1 MVRRSRVEAEQAQVS
16 REIVAGVAGAGV
28 FGSHHAG
35 KYLISPN
42 VRLAAV
48 LDRDAAR
55 AAALAE
61 KCGARAYTDLKEFL
75 GAVEVV
81 TVAASASSHFS
92 IARAALE
99 RGRHVLV
106 EKPIALTLAHAD
118 RLIEIARERRLV
130 LQVGHQ
136 ERFVFDA
143 FGIFGRRLRPRSV
156 SCVRRNP
163 VTGRGEDV
171 SVVFDLMIH
180 DIDLVRRMGFADPV
194 SLSACGHAD
203 EADAKFV
210 FADGATVTFEASR
223 LAASRERRMTID
235 YGVGVVEI
243 DFINRKISNTTG
255 VETAATFDQGGP
267 ALSDPLGY
275 GVARFLDAV
284 RGDGPPAI
292 SGDDGRDA
300 LEWALMIE
308 REILSLAPAK
318 RSVTA

>member
-1 MVRRSRVEAEQAQVS
+1 MS

-28 FGSHHAG
+28 FGSLHAS
-35 KYLISPN
+35 KYLTSPD

-48 LDRDAAR
+48 LDRDAGR
-55 AAALAE
+55 AEALAE
-61 KCGARAYTDLKEFL
+61 KCGARAFTDLKEFL
-75 GAVEVV
+75 NAVDVV
-81 TVAASASSHFS
+81 TVATCASSHFNV
-92 IARAALE
+92 ARAALE
-99 RGRHVLV
+99 CGRHVLV

-118 RLIEIARERRLV
+118 RLIRIARERHLV

-143 FGIFGRRLRPRSV
+143 FGIFGRRLRPRLV

-180 DIDLVRRMGFADPV
+180 DIDLVRRMGFSDPV
-194 SLSACGHAD
+194 SLAAFGHAD
-203 EADAKFV
+203 EADAKFT

-223 LAASRERRMTID
+223 LASVRERRMTLD

-243 DFINRKISNTTG
+243 DFVNRKISNTTG
-255 VETAATFDQGGP
+255 VETAATFDHGGP
-267 ALSDPLGY
+267 ALADPLGF

-284 RGDGPPAI
+284 RGVAPPAI

-308 REILSLAPAK
+308 KEILSLVPAK

>member
-1 MVRRSRVEAEQAQVS
+1 MS

-28 FGSHHAG
+28 FGSLHAS
-35 KYLISPN
+35 KYLTSPD

-48 LDRDAAR
+48 LDRDAGR
-55 AAALAE
+55 AEALAE
-61 KCGARAYTDLKEFL
+61 KCGARAFTDLKEFL
-75 GAVEVV
+75 NAVDVV
-81 TVAASASSHFS
+81 TVATCASSHFNV
-92 IARAALE
+92 ARAALE
-99 RGRHVLV
+99 CGRHVLV

-118 RLIEIARERRLV
+118 RLIRIARDRHLV

-180 DIDLVRRMGFADPV
+180 DIDLVRRMGFSDPV
-194 SLSACGHAD
+194 SLAAFGHAD
-203 EADAKFV
+203 EADAKFT

-223 LAASRERRMTID
+223 LASVRERRMTLD

-243 DFINRKISNTTG
+243 DFVNRKISNTTG
-255 VETAATFDQGGP
+255 VETAATFDHGGP
-267 ALSDPLGY
+267 ALADPLGF

-284 RGDGPPAI
+284 RGVAPPAI

-308 REILSLAPAK
+308 KEILSLVPAK